1 MRIEVEEFIL
11 QVKDELL
18 CFEGMETKAEEW
30 EKEFRA
36 WMKSAKAK
44 KQIMESKG
52 KFCIGIKDEEE
63 IFEVA
68 DSYIDAISENN
79 IAKYWNEF

>member
-18 CFEGMETKAEEW
+18 CFEGMEEKACEW
-30 EKEFRA
+30 EKQFRE
-36 WMKSAKAK
+36 WMKTTKVK